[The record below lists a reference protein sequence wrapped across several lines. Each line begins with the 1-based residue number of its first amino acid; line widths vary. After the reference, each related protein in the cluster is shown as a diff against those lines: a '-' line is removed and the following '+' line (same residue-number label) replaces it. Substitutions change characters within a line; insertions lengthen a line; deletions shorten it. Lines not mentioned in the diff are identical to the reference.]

1 LWSWLGLLAVL
12 VLDVWLRCHAVG
24 PALRDR
30 LGVDLYPVTS
40 AEPEPLDCD
49 EAIYGYIGKRIAHG
63 AVMYRDLTENKPP
76 GGYWIYAA
84 AVALGGADELTVRL
98 MPVPFVL
105 ATIVL
110 VWWVGRKVGGPGAG
124 VLAAFVFAVVS
135 TDPFLYGESANME
148 HFINLFAF
156 ASLAFLIQGW
166 DRPGR
171 AWLVASGAALGA
183 ACLVKQT
190 ALLNGPLYAAALLFR
205 QRASGKSRE
214 PDRPGTRVAGAES
227 STPRGGRPSPRGV
240 EDSAPATRANRGRWR
255 DILALIVG
263 FAVVVGLAVVV
274 LIVQGAGASAFDDV
288 VRYGRALAADTPA
301 PPNAPPW
308 PVRWVTGNAD
318 PEGRLPWPFGRTDYL
333 VWWGTG
339 TWPIW
344 LAAVPGVFW
353 LAFARNSDAPRRLM
367 AAWTLAAWV
376 QVALPGLFWQ
386 HYYLL
391 PVPGLA
397 LAVALWLTDHLARV
411 RSGPAKVWPGLV
423 VLLGA
428 LAILWTV
435 RLQVVEYLQ
444 VPPED
449 LVRDRG
455 GRQWVVDR
463 ALGRELGRRAKVWD
477 RPTLF
482 VWGWQGPLYF
492 YSGLDGVTR
501 QVFVDDFLKTFAASA
516 HPQAR
521 PRVERTIR
529 ELRDHPPA
537 LIFTGYPPFPALK
550 AFLDERYLPS
560 RLAPGL
566 WVERSRYGAF
576 ETFAGR

>member
-1 LWSWLGLLAVL
+1 

-24 PALRDR
+24 PALRER
-30 LGVDLYPVTS
+30 FGVDLYPATS

-49 EAIYGYIGKRIAHG
+49 EAIYGYIGKRLARG

-76 GGYWIYAA
+76 GGYWLYAG
-84 AVALGGADELTVRL
+84 AVALGGANELSIRL
-98 MPVPFVL
+98 MPLPFVL

-110 VWWVGRKVGGPGAG
+110 VWWVGAKAGGPGTALLA
-124 VLAAFVFAVVS
+124 VLVFSVVS

-148 HFINLFAF
+148 HMINLAAF
-156 ASLAFLIQGW
+156 GSLALLVAAW

-171 AWLVASGAALGA
+171 RLVVASGVALGMA
-183 ACLVKQT
+183 VLVKQT
-190 ALLNGPLYAAALLFR
+190 SALHVPVYALALLCRRQDASAPRRLRERGKDVLALAGGVVVVVAAA
-205 QRASGKSRE
+205 
-214 PDRPGTRVAGAES
+214 V
-227 STPRGGRPSPRGV
+227 GV
-240 EDSAPATRANRGRWR
+240 M
-255 DILALIVG
+255 V
-263 FAVVVGLAVVV
+263 
-274 LIVQGAGASAFDDV
+274 VQGAGPAAFEDV
-288 VRYGRALAADTPA
+288 VRYGRALATETPP

-308 PVRWVTGNAD
+308 LVRWVTGNAD
-318 PEGRLPWPFGRTDYL
+318 PQGELPWPFGTTGYL

-339 TWPIW
+339 TWPVW
-344 LAAVPGVFW
+344 LAAVPGLALLGFW
-353 LAFARNSDAPRRLM
+353 RHTGAAGRLV
-367 AAWTLAAWV
+367 AAWTLSAWV

-397 LAVALWLTDHLARV
+397 VVIAALFTESLRRA
-411 RSGPAKVWPGLV
+411 RSGPSGRVWYGLAA
-423 VLLGA
+423 LLVGVA
-428 LAILWTV
+428 VAWTI
-435 RLQVVEYLQ
+435 RLQVIEYLR

-463 ALGRELGRRAKVWD
+463 ALGRELRRRSAVWD

-501 QVFVDDFLKTFAASA
+501 QVFVDDFMKNFAGSD
-516 HPQAR
+516 HPQVR

-529 ELRDHPPA
+529 ELRDHPPS

-550 AFLDERYLPS
+550 AFLEERYLPS

-566 WVERSRYGAF
+566 WVERGRYGAF
-576 ETFAGR
+576 ETFGGR